1 MSSSTMNWR
10 QAFAALSVS
19 QPLLKNFGFDVNSA
33 TIWIPRKSRDIAI
46 TFN

>member
-1 MSSSTMNWR
+1 
-10 QAFAALSVS
+10 
-19 QPLLKNFGFDVNSA
+19 LLKNFGFDVNSA